1 MNILSITSFV
11 MAIVTG
17 LVLIFIMGRIAKSE
31 WGGGDRVSLALSLF
45 VCLCGLSIT
54 VLGVI
59 GLMLTFSGR

>member
-1 MNILSITSFV
+1 MNILSIASFV

-17 LVLIFIMGRIAKSE
+17 LTLMFIMGRIAKSE

-59 GLMLTFSGR
+59 GLVLVINGR

>member
-1 MNILSITSFV
+1 MNILSIASFV

-17 LVLIFIMGRIAKSE
+17 LTLMFIMGRIAKSE

-59 GLMLTFSGR
+59 GLVLIINGR